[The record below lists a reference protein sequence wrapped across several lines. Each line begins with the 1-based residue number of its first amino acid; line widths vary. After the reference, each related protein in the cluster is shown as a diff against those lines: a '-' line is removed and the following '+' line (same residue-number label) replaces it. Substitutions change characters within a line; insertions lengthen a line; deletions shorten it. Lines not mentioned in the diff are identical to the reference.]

1 MSSHS
6 SSDQGAARLSS
17 DVLLSADSKSDLLAR
32 ARHDRIQRELELSTA
47 IGATYRAL
55 VGQDAT
61 PCLIAAGL
69 RDAIAR
75 QVESGVMLE
84 RDRAVLAEK
93 AENEAKT
100 EQASDYNV
108 HDAPSSTRQDVRE
121 TVTN

>member
-6 SSDQGAARLSS
+6 SSHHGAGRLSS
-17 DVLLSADSKSDLLAR
+17 DVLVTAESKSDLLAR
-32 ARHDRIQRELELSTA
+32 ARHDRIQREQELSTA

-55 VGQDAT
+55 VGSDAT
-61 PCLIAAGL
+61 PPLIAAGL

-84 RDRAVLAEK
+84 RDRTVLAEK
-93 AENEAKT
+93 AQNEAKT
-100 EQASDYNV
+100 HQANDYDL